1 MRFEPRL
8 EYAFAV
14 GRVRAL
20 ERDLIPSPVFRE
32 AAEER
37 DLASALKVMFDAGKF
52 QVEKVDVESTD
63 ELDGLLEKEERAL
76 EKIVEEILIEK
87 EIAEVI
93 AKEDRP
99 GEALS
104 IAQSLPY
111 PFIAGYFRHAID
123 LGNLKVFARIKYAG
137 LPRER
142 LRALL
147 LHGGYLEDRLLEQ
160 NFDLSFSEIG
170 EKIQASPYGEV
181 WGKGVD
187 ALESRETFIPL
198 ERGFEDFQMLY
209 LRRAKYIV
217 FGPEPLFAYAL
228 ARRREIRLVRF
239 IAAGKVNLVP
249 VEVLKERV
257 SETYV

>member
-1 MRFEPRL
+1 MRTESRL

-14 GRVRAL
+14 GRIRAL
-20 ERDLIPSPVFRE
+20 ERDLIPKPVFRE

-37 DLASALKVMFDAGKF
+37 DLASALKVVFDAGKF

-63 ELDGLLEKEERAL
+63 ELDDLLEKEERTL
-76 EKIVEEILIEK
+76 EKTMSEILFEK

-99 GEALS
+99 EEALA
-104 IAQSLPY
+104 IANHLPY
-111 PFIAGYFRHAID
+111 PFIAEYFRHTVD
-123 LGNLKVFARIKYAG
+123 LGNLKVFARFKYTG

-142 LRALL
+142 LESLL
-147 LHGGYLEDRLLEQ
+147 MRGGVLEERLLVE

-170 EKIQASPYGEV
+170 EKLHASPYRDV

-187 ALESRETFIPL
+187 ALEERETFVPL
-198 ERGFEDFQMLY
+198 ERGFEDFLMSY

-217 FGPEPLFAYAL
+217 FGPEPVFAYAL
-228 ARRREIRLVRF
+228 ARRREFRLVRLVG
-239 IAAGKVNLVP
+239 AGKVNRVP
-249 VEVLKERV
+249 AEVLKERI